1 MIKSNVKDFME
12 KAGVSVRKG
21 ASLTGLSTQTIS
33 RARRDDTFSS
43 CSIETLQTIAR
54 ACGCRVKDLFTEDD
68 S

>member
-1 MIKSNVKDFME
+1 MIKSNVKICME
-12 KAGVSVRKG
+12 QAKISVRKG
-21 ASLTGLSTQTIS
+21 AELTGLATDTIS